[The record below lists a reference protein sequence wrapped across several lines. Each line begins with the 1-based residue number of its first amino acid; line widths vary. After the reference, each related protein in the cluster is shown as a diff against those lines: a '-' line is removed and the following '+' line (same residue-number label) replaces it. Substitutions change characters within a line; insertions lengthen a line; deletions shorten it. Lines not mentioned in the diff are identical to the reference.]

1 MLQRQ
6 QTPGQAGVDRPCALS
21 YNNCFMK
28 KRRVTY
34 DTVRRLGVALPNV
47 EEGTSYRT
55 PALKVN
61 GKLFVRLHQDLD
73 KIVVR
78 MPFDRRE
85 ELLAGDSETY
95 FITDH
100 YRDYPWVLVS
110 LAKVHPDALPE
121 LLRAAHREASAA
133 KKRRT

>member
-1 MLQRQ
+1 
-6 QTPGQAGVDRPCALS
+6 
-21 YNNCFMK
+21 MK
-28 KRRVTY
+28 PKPVTY
-34 DTVRRLGVALPNV
+34 DTVRRLGLTLPNV
-47 EEGTSYRT
+47 QESTSYGT

-85 ELLAGDSETY
+85 EMMAAAPDIY

-100 YRDYPWVLVS
+100 YRDYPWILVS
-110 LAKVHPDALPE
+110 LAKVHSDAIFD
-121 LLRAAHREASAA
+121 LLRIAHRTASPA
-133 KKRRT
+133 KKRRV

>member
-1 MLQRQ
+1 MRSPLYALCYRHHSVKK
-6 QTPGQAGVDRPCALS
+6 QA
-21 YNNCFMK
+21 
-28 KRRVTY
+28 VTY
-34 DTVRRLGVALPNV
+34 DTVRRVALSLPNV

-73 KIVVR
+73 KIVVK

-85 ELLAGDSETY
+85 ELMAADPETY

-100 YRDYPWVLVS
+100 YRDYPWILVS

-121 LLRAAHREASAA
+121 LVKTAYRAASLA
-133 KKRRT
+133 KKRRV

>member
-1 MLQRQ
+1 
-6 QTPGQAGVDRPCALS
+6 
-21 YNNCFMK
+21 
-28 KRRVTY
+28 
-34 DTVRRLGVALPNV
+34 
-47 EEGTSYRT
+47 
-55 PALKVN
+55 
-61 GKLFVRLHQDLD
+61 VRLHQDLD